1 MHRGTQEGNMSLD
14 SWGRPKQS
22 MYDLTSLKQGELLI
36 RNELPKEA
44 TPEEFQQWMED
55 DFFMAGKFDP
65 MQMFVVIPAIVQIVV
80 FGTMLG
86 AFALINLVF

>member
-1 MHRGTQEGNMSLD
+1 MSKD

-22 MYDLTSLKQGELLI
+22 VYDLTSLKQGELLI

-65 MQMFVVIPAIVQIVV
+65 MQMFVVLGFTF
-80 FGTMLG
+80 FGTV
-86 AFALINLVF
+86 ALLILLTGLII